1 VCGYHVSFLLST
13 QLPCRFSKNIQIDQ
27 FVDPFLVCKL
37 AGKFS
42 LAELYKRAGFTKE
55 FISRGKYAE
64 LNADNRS
71 FTPEE
76 EDYFAK
82 SAMHAYK
89 TFRDK
94 AALSRGLPVSFS
106 NTTPLCFAKQGF
118 SAVSMQ
124 RVSLSGHCLRWPL
137 G

>member
-1 VCGYHVSFLLST
+1 MLIV
-13 QLPCRFSKNIQIDQ
+13 
-27 FVDPFLVCKL
+27 

-42 LAELYKRAGFTKE
+42 LAELYKRAGFSKE
-55 FISRGKYAE
+55 IISRGKFAE

-71 FTPEE
+71 FTEEE

-94 AALSRGLPVSFS
+94 AALSRKMPVRAETLPSLLSAADVTCPADCVLRLQDSEREDMLDGVLCPKLGLRRVQPALRTVR
-106 NTTPLCFAKQGF
+106 FA
-118 SAVSMQ
+118 
-124 RVSLSGHCLRWPL
+124 
-137 G
+137 